1 MNKIFIK
8 YLTILIFIS
17 SCGYNPIFSNKN
29 SNFSIKEVR
38 STGNKKLNIIINNK
52 LNNYQGVDAEKV
64 ISVSINTNI
73 NKEISSKDTKG
84 NPKTFRIEVKSKAI
98 IKDSNGNVKEKLFS
112 KSTSYNNLA
121 NKFELKKFEN
131 ETAKNLAEKIS
142 EEIVFY
148 LYDY

>member
-1 MNKIFIK
+1 MNKLFIK

-29 SNFSIKEVR
+29 SNFSIKEVS
-38 STGNKKLNIIINNK
+38 STGNKKLNIIIKNK
-52 LNNYQGVDAEKV
+52 LNNYQGIDAEKA
-64 ISVSINTNI
+64 ISVSINTNL

-84 NPKTFRIEVKSKAI
+84 NPKTFRIEVKSKVI
-98 IKDSNGNVKEKLFS
+98 IKDSNGNIKEKLFS

-142 EEIVFY
+142 EEIVIY

>member
-1 MNKIFIK
+1 MNKFFIK

-29 SNFSIKEVR
+29 SNFSIKEVS
-38 STGNKKLNIIINNK
+38 STGNKKLNIIINSK

-64 ISVSINTNI
+64 ISVSINTNL

-84 NPKTFRIEVKSKAI
+84 NPKTFRIEVKSKTI
-98 IKDSNGNVKEKLFS
+98 ITDSNGNVKEKLFS
-112 KSTSYNNLA
+112 KSTNYNNLA

-142 EEIVFY
+142 EEIVVY